1 MKINLHIERLV
12 LEGLPL
18 ERAHGPQLQDA
29 VQQELRRLLG
39 TGGIAPAMMS
49 GGAMPRARGG
59 DVSYAKESSPRQLGT
74 QIAQSVHGSCS
85 EFNL

>member
-18 ERAHGPQLQDA
+18 EHAHGPQVQDA
-29 VQQELRRLLG
+29 VQQELSRLLG
-39 TGGIAPAMMS
+39 AGGIGPSLMS
-49 GGAMPRARGG
+49 GEAMPRARGG

-74 QIAQSVHGSCS
+74 QIAQSVHGGLS
-85 EFNL
+85 

>member
-18 ERAHGPQLQDA
+18 ERAHGPQVQIA
-29 VQQELRRLLG
+29 VQQELTRLLG
-39 TGGIAPAMMS
+39 TGAVAP
-49 GGAMPRARGG
+49 GLTDGATPYARGT

-74 QIAQSVHGSCS
+74 QIAQSVHGGMKGD
-85 EFNL
+85 L